1 MPGSPEGG
9 SSSAPEAMSARG
21 DGASQ
26 DGAPSESS
34 RIEGAVG
41 ESAPVDSPAPEAGAS
56 APEGGS
62 PESQA
67 IAAEGAP
74 STGEPERS
82 MESSVGSSEES
93 QEKSPSEATPE
104 ASSSESASSSE
115 AATPEGA
122 PRQESAEASAADG
135 APGQESAVSSFAG
148 APREESEAASSEGA
162 PVSAEASGAEDD
174 DDEESELLAAPEERL
189 AGRVVTVL
197 MPLERLEDE
206 SAYRLR
212 PEGDVSGLATD
223 IARLGQLFPVDV
235 RPRGNERYQL
245 VCGFRRVAAL
255 RFLKRDAV
263 QARVHTDLS
272 DEDAL
277 LMSLA
282 EAIHATPVEPE
293 VLEAKRDQLESEGR
307 LSAAVAD
314 MLAKAL
320 ATDESLAPEGVEEE
334 IDADELASDV
344 SQRLGAINQD
354 LSLLADVFA
363 SLDESRRAELLM
375 QLRYSSELV
384 AYLEGLS

>member
-1 MPGSPEGG
+1 
-9 SSSAPEAMSARG
+9 
-21 DGASQ
+21 
-26 DGAPSESS
+26 
-34 RIEGAVG
+34 
-41 ESAPVDSPAPEAGAS
+41 
-56 APEGGS
+56 
-62 PESQA
+62 
-67 IAAEGAP
+67 
-74 STGEPERS
+74 
-82 MESSVGSSEES
+82 
-93 QEKSPSEATPE
+93 
-104 ASSSESASSSE
+104 
-115 AATPEGA
+115 
-122 PRQESAEASAADG
+122 
-135 APGQESAVSSFAG
+135 
-148 APREESEAASSEGA
+148 
-162 PVSAEASGAEDD
+162 
-174 DDEESELLAAPEERL
+174 
-189 AGRVVTVL
+189 

-235 RPRGNERYQL
+235 RPRGNDRYQL

>member
-1 MPGSPEGG
+1 M
-9 SSSAPEAMSARG
+9 
-21 DGASQ
+21 
-26 DGAPSESS
+26 
-34 RIEGAVG
+34 
-41 ESAPVDSPAPEAGAS
+41 
-56 APEGGS
+56 
-62 PESQA
+62 ESQGVV
-67 IAAEGAP
+67 AEGAP
-74 STGEPERS
+74 ATGAPERA
-82 MESSVGSSEES
+82 MESSVGASEES
-93 QEKSPSEATPE
+93 QVKAASEPGSPE
-104 ASSSESASSSE
+104 ASRRE
-115 AATPEGA
+115 EG
-122 PRQESAEASAADG
+122 S
-135 APGQESAVSSFAG
+135 GQESALEPGASPEGARPEVPEAG
-148 APREESEAASSEGA
+148 AL
-162 PVSAEASGAEDD
+162 SAEARSDAADSSVSSESESGASEEE
-174 DDEESELLAAPEERL
+174 DEEEESGPQMLAAPEERL

-235 RPRGNERYQL
+235 RPRGGGESYQL

-282 EAIHATPVEPE
+282 EAIHATPVGPE
-293 VLEAKRDQLESEGR
+293 VLEAKRDQLEAQGR

-320 ATDESLAPEGVEEE
+320 ATDDELAPEGVEEE
-334 IDADELASDV
+334 IDADELAADV
-344 SQRLGAINQD
+344 SQRLGTINQE
-354 LSLLADVFA
+354 LSLLADVFT

-384 AYLEGLS
+384 AYLEGLK

>member
-41 ESAPVDSPAPEAGAS
+41 ESAPVDSSAPDAGAS

-93 QEKSPSEATPE
+93 QEKSPSESTPE
-104 ASSSESASSSE
+104 ASSREAASPSSE
-115 AATPEGA
+115 AAPFEEVT
-122 PRQESAEASAADG
+122 RQEPVEASPSEAARGPESAEA
-135 APGQESAVSSFAG
+135 P
-148 APREESEAASSEGA
+148 SSEGA
-162 PVSAEASGAEDD
+162 QASAEASGAEEEP
-174 DDEESELLAAPEERL
+174 DEESSELLAAPEERL

-197 MPLERLEDE
+197 MPLERLEE
-206 SAYRLR
+206 EAAYRLR

-334 IDADELASDV
+334 IDADELAADV

>member
-1 MPGSPEGG
+1 M
-9 SSSAPEAMSARG
+9 
-21 DGASQ
+21 
-26 DGAPSESS
+26 
-34 RIEGAVG
+34 
-41 ESAPVDSPAPEAGAS
+41 
-56 APEGGS
+56 
-62 PESQA
+62 
-67 IAAEGAP
+67 
-74 STGEPERS
+74 
-82 MESSVGSSEES
+82 GSSEES
-93 QEKSPSEATPE
+93 QEKSPSESTPE
-104 ASSSESASSSE
+104 ASSSESTSSSE
-115 AATPEGA
+115 AAASEGA
-122 PRQESAEASAADG
+122 PRQESDAATSPEGAS
-135 APGQESAVSSFAG
+135 GQESA
-148 APREESEAASSEGA
+148 EAASSEGA
-162 PVSAEASGAEDD
+162 PASAEASGADEDE
-174 DDEESELLAAPEERL
+174 DEESSELLAAPEERL

-206 SAYRLR
+206 AAYRLR
-212 PEGDVSGLATD
+212 PEGDVSSLATD

-235 RPRGNERYQL
+235 RPRGNEGYQL

-334 IDADELASDV
+334 IDADELAADV

>member
-93 QEKSPSEATPE
+93 QEKSPSEA
-104 ASSSESASSSE
+104 SSSESAASSE
-115 AATPEGA
+115 PATSEGA
-122 PRQESAEASAADG
+122 PRQESAEASSTDG
-135 APGQESAVSSFAG
+135 APGQESAASSFTG
-148 APREESEAASSEGA
+148 APGEESEAASSEGA
-162 PVSAEASGAEDD
+162 PGGAEASGAEE
-174 DDEESELLAAPEERL
+174 DEESELLAAPEERL

-235 RPRGNERYQL
+235 RPRGNDRYQL

>member
-1 MPGSPEGG
+1 MPGSPDGG
-9 SSSAPEAMSARG
+9 SSSTSEQVSARG
-21 DGASQ
+21 G
-26 DGAPSESS
+26 E
-34 RIEGAVG
+34 AV
-41 ESAPVDSPAPEAGAS
+41 
-56 APEGGS
+56 PEGGVGAEAR
-62 PESQA
+62 PEEPRA
-67 IAAEGAP
+67 
-74 STGEPERS
+74 GE
-82 MESSVGSSEES
+82 
-93 QEKSPSEATPE
+93 E
-104 ASSSESASSSE
+104 ASSSQVVPRDGEPAASQTQQNGVEGVSGAVS
-115 AATPEGA
+115 PEGA
-122 PRQESAEASAADG
+122 AAEPPATSAEPAAREPDAASDVEASGDVEASAEAPSDVEDA
-135 APGQESAVSSFAG
+135 AG
-148 APREESEAASSEGA
+148 ASEDEDSEEFE
-162 PVSAEASGAEDD
+162 PLV
-174 DDEESELLAAPEERL
+174 APEERL

-206 SAYRLR
+206 ASFRLR

-235 RPRGNERYQL
+235 RPLGGERFQL

-293 VLEAKRDQLESEGR
+293 VLEAKRDQLEAQGR

-314 MLAKAL
+314 MLEKAL
-320 ATDESLAPEGVEEE
+320 ATEESLAPEGVEEE
-334 IDADELASDV
+334 IDADELAADV

-384 AYLEGLS
+384 AYLEGL

>member
-115 AATPEGA
+115 AATSEDA
-122 PRQESAEASAADG
+122 PRQESAEASSSEA
-135 APGQESAVSSFAG
+135 APGQESA
-148 APREESEAASSEGA
+148 EASYSEGA
-162 PVSAEASGAEDD
+162 PVSAEASGAE

-344 SQRLGAINQD
+344 SQRLGSINQD

>member
-1 MPGSPEGG
+1 M
-9 SSSAPEAMSARG
+9 
-21 DGASQ
+21 
-26 DGAPSESS
+26 
-34 RIEGAVG
+34 
-41 ESAPVDSPAPEAGAS
+41 
-56 APEGGS
+56 
-62 PESQA
+62 
-67 IAAEGAP
+67 
-74 STGEPERS
+74 
-82 MESSVGSSEES
+82 GSSEES
-93 QEKSPSEATPE
+93 QEKSPSESTPE
-104 ASSSESASSSE
+104 AARSESASSE
-115 AATPEGA
+115 AATSEVA
-122 PRQESAEASAADG
+122 PRQESEVVASAAGASSQESAASSSDG
-135 APGQESAVSSFAG
+135 APGQESAEASSSDG
-148 APREESEAASSEGA
+148 APGQESAAAASSGGS
-162 PVSAEASGAEDD
+162 PSGAEASGAEE
-174 DDEESELLAAPEERL
+174 DEASELLAAPEERL

-235 RPRGNERYQL
+235 RPRGNDRYQL

>member
-9 SSSAPEAMSARG
+9 SSSAPEAMSARS

-93 QEKSPSEATPE
+93 QEKSPSEA
-104 ASSSESASSSE
+104 SSSESAASSE
-115 AATPEGA
+115 PATSEGA
-122 PRQESAEASAADG
+122 PRQESAEASSTDG
-135 APGQESAVSSFAG
+135 APGQESAASSFTG
-148 APREESEAASSEGA
+148 APGEESEAASSEGA
-162 PVSAEASGAEDD
+162 PGGAEASGAEE
-174 DDEESELLAAPEERL
+174 DEESELLAAPEERL

-235 RPRGNERYQL
+235 RPRGNDRYQL

>member
-26 DGAPSESS
+26 DDVPSESS

-93 QEKSPSEATPE
+93 QEKSPSEA
-104 ASSSESASSSE
+104 SSSESAASSE
-115 AATPEGA
+115 PATSEGA
-122 PRQESAEASAADG
+122 PRQESAEASSTDG
-135 APGQESAVSSFAG
+135 APGQESAASSFTG
-148 APREESEAASSEGA
+148 APGEESEAASSEGA
-162 PVSAEASGAEDD
+162 PGGAEASGAEE
-174 DDEESELLAAPEERL
+174 DEESELLAAPEERL

-235 RPRGNERYQL
+235 RPRGNDRYQL

>member
-1 MPGSPEGG
+1 MPGSPDGG
-9 SSSAPEAMSARG
+9 SSSTSEQVSARG
-21 DGASQ
+21 G
-26 DGAPSESS
+26 
-34 RIEGAVG
+34 EG
-41 ESAPVDSPAPEAGAS
+41 
-56 APEGGS
+56 APEGGVS
-62 PESQA
+62 
-67 IAAEGAP
+67 AEARP
-74 STGEPERS
+74 
-82 MESSVGSSEES
+82 SSEES
-93 QEKSPSEATPE
+93 RAGEGESSAQATPTPEVTTSLEQAGAEAAVSGAASVEEPRSEAPEPPVAPVTPAE
-104 ASSSESASSSE
+104 
-115 AATPEGA
+115 PEPAHVAGNGV
-122 PRQESAEASAADG
+122 SGTADG
-135 APGQESAVSSFAG
+135 AQVASASDGGDGDS
-148 APREESEAASSEGA
+148 EEFEPLE
-162 PVSAEASGAEDD
+162 
-174 DDEESELLAAPEERL
+174 APEERL

-197 MPLERLEDE
+197 MPLERLEDDV
-206 SAYRLR
+206 SFRLR

-235 RPRGNERYQL
+235 RPLGGERFQL

-293 VLEAKRDQLESEGR
+293 VLEAKREQLEAQGR

-314 MLAKAL
+314 MLEKAL
-320 ATDESLAPEGVEEE
+320 ATEESLAPEGVEEE
-334 IDADELASDV
+334 IDADELAADV

-384 AYLEGLS
+384 AYLEGL